1 MPPKKDDRRSQAT
14 NLNDL
19 KSQIILGKPVK
30 ERKDA
35 LEELISFFRN
45 PAFSHWHD
53 NLKNKEYHG
62 LFEALFKAALDDKGA
77 FLNGKGGKKASNAA
91 AERLMACGK
100 ALREIVTHGISKL
113 RPNTVRAV
121 IDHIMDTLPDRHDE
135 FFEPLAPDYMQTLVV
150 IFRSPVYVESLAF
163 QVFQQPEE
171 IDVEDPNENGWIV
184 SMDFFIRR
192 ISHLLDGADTSSVSG
207 LVGRD
212 SPTPGAARHSS
223 VGPSSAR
230 PRLLS
235 QHGSGQVQRNDL
247 LAPLEC
253 LLSLVSASNAP
264 CKLRSQEVSDVV
276 LRILRLRLKLD
287 RLHRIAFA
295 ILNRIL
301 LQTAGEDVNLGL
313 SQTRELVPIL
323 SYWWQPRALDND
335 QLLFAVR
342 DEILKTIHAIHL
354 FLDSLLQDHSSA
366 ALLIHVEDLMD
377 DVLWGE
383 YSQRNHRS
391 RLRLDD
397 LTFSSLSSS
406 SKQFSTNV
414 FAIRPFAQDAERRW
428 ALLEVMSRLECIFLR
443 HTRGTAQRPTTEE
456 EQPRKKQRIAGGSD
470 RIHQKLLSSDVA
482 IRLTALQLIP
492 FFLPLSSPDEE
503 EIISVM
509 EDLMPMIGDKQGLL
523 SSWAMI
529 ACASCAFGSQATNEF
544 TQARWKQVWQLAV
557 RSVSIP
563 STCRAACVLL
573 HAIIEARLI
582 PYHAIADDVDKIVTM
597 ADVCGPAVL
606 VDSSL
611 IFMHSL
617 ASIRNSM
624 VPSAS
629 QKTSSHVIRWV
640 FTTWKPAE
648 SAYASS
654 VALSMIPIDLVNLFL
669 SCCGLPAFE
678 IPTQLAIVG
687 GTIIQFWNSF
697 DDFIPMIRYLLLL
710 KDDKTSQPSH
720 QGQVNSSHA
729 DSNGDFSENVETSS
743 SQTSKTLVLELL
755 YPKLVDLFELLGPA
769 SQPGTRREGEGT
781 GQLSTERL
789 QSFLTCLI
797 SATIL
802 LSHLEVSGLRAE
814 NDIKS
819 TLENLWD
826 RCFQMILDSP
836 VREESFKLV
845 LTLIGPYIPSLDS
858 TRVHQFCIKNPD
870 LLRLFS
876 RLSDMFHNQDNRHIS
891 THDIDAMD
899 VDDDFESRS
908 SQGQPTTKS
917 PGVPRQKFA
926 LILSPEAFYESTKM
940 KLYLFSEFFKNPGQ
954 IGLVPE
960 ALVDK
965 FLSLGD
971 EQFLLCSEFL
981 RELLRS
987 DFGNISKYAQ
997 DIVEQMGT
1005 MLAEGQFKSC
1015 EVFLCLLIDVLLSFA
1030 PVWSMGDGDPE
1041 LVNPCIDLYNFL
1053 VKTAWPENF
1062 MSPDVQIAYASLL
1075 LRLWEINARFHED
1088 KKTRVLAPYQT
1099 LLSTSESLRNF
1110 PEETRDPRPG
1120 LVWEGSMSVRFYI
1133 APRLTGIF
1141 EFFVVS
1147 THEDIFVDILHALP
1161 NKPED
1166 MEGIAFRI
1174 SVLASL
1180 ACKCPT
1186 LLRRGVWHTVEICG
1200 EVPDSAKYATHAMKT
1215 IALARS
1221 LESPQGLFQLFAPQ
1235 LFYIWLLSDSVEDIP
1250 FRVFDFTTLDD
1261 LLKQSQ
1267 TEASALMVM
1276 RGQDQALDDLAQRL
1290 QVRPGDMVE
1299 QGFSK
1304 IMAYSIAFDL
1314 STYADSSVSAEFLI
1328 RSILGKERYLDL
1340 IYRNFADII
1349 GNLFDIIDQEE
1360 PIEGWWRKDDTF
1372 AYAAEIMEEI
1382 KGCSHSPTVLPPS
1395 QQPLF
1400 KSKYL
1405 HRAISHLVRRTNHD
1419 VASLWTPAL
1428 TTSVARRLLNT
1439 IHPSLGPLHALS
1451 VIRRVR
1457 ILICLAGPQAA
1468 CLYPLE
1474 MLLRSTRPF
1483 LANAECADDALGI
1496 SQWLLDK
1503 GSPHLAQ
1510 SPSFLAGYALSTLA
1524 SLRMFLESS
1533 QASSTQESLFKSTM
1547 NKTQRFHAWFVE
1559 LLKNY
1564 QSSTFKSETQSQSF
1578 NAIIHSA
1585 SNIRSLGNS
1594 EKHTNESRLLLEI
1607 LKDAEQEE
1615 QLLNESARE
1624 LALRML
1630 CGDFRVPRANRDDI
1644 IESDEDACSHGPM
1657 VWKSCRAVNSS
1668 KEYLTWAGRVVGRS
1682 FAASGEIPHDV
1693 LRESLLSTY
1702 QKTTGANGDS
1712 VHSLLR
1718 LTVKLTMSDRSS
1730 HAGRAESAL
1739 RSIVSHAAS
1748 TEDHDLITDCGRSI
1762 PETLYASSDWYQY
1775 QTPPTDHCETEL
1787 PSNDVFRVDQIES
1800 SSWARDLCT
1809 YLARSVKGS
1818 IILQALASILSHVD
1832 GFAEQALSFLIHLV
1846 LLEDLNSQ
1854 RTLMRSLSAAF
1865 KAWLEST
1872 STTAT
1877 DNIKLLINTVLYL
1890 RTRTFP
1896 NEISI
1901 ADRSRWLE
1909 LQPSTVA
1916 DAATRCGMF
1925 KVALMF
1931 AELASSEPTRTTRR
1945 SSAARDIEDSS
1956 ETLLKIFEN
1965 IDDPDTYY
1973 GLNHTA
1979 SLSNVLARLEYEK
1992 EGGKSLAFRG
2002 AQYDSHLRMGDSSSD
2017 RDGQSLVK
2025 ILSGLG
2031 LSGLSNS
2038 LLQTHQHHDDDP
2050 NALDSTFI
2058 TARRLEIWNLPAPP
2072 TLENHAAISYR
2083 TYQSIQRAIGTG
2095 PARDAVRDGL
2105 ATTMGRLAT
2114 KDFRVSDLRQHL
2126 GTLASLTELDDILG
2140 VIGFG
2145 ELEKVLADFETRSK
2159 WMMSGRYDD
2168 VSQILSHRETTLSML
2183 SQKDVL
2189 RSTSQLTS
2197 PEARLVE
2204 IRSMLLSSSIFRFHH
2219 ARQESLNVSTRL
2231 TDLVSSSESIG
2242 LAVDAAVSMETAN
2255 SLWDYGEMIPS
2266 IRLLQGL
2273 QGSFSSLKRQSI
2285 PVTHADLLSK
2295 IGYQISI
2302 AKLETADSIQKKY
2315 LEPALKEL
2323 KGKSSG
2329 KEAGQVFHQFAVFC
2343 DEQLQNPDMLE
2354 DLARLQRLVQT
2365 KAEEVNHY
2373 KRSSKAAGNSQLKDK
2388 FDRYLKTAQKY
2399 LDLDQAELQRSQ
2411 RTRNEFVKL
2420 SLENYLQSLSASDD
2434 HDNDALRFTAL
2445 WLERSEN
2452 DVANHAVL
2460 ENLKNVP
2467 TRKFA
2472 PLMNQLSSRLQLDKS
2487 HFQSLLMNLVC
2498 RICLD
2503 HPYHGMYQIWS
2514 GTRSNPNAED
2524 EVAVLRKDAA
2534 NKVANEFERNIGVA
2548 TIWSAIRNA
2557 CASYHYLA
2565 KEKKDQYRTGA
2576 KIRIQD
2582 SKNAATLASCLARHK
2597 LPPPTLEI
2605 ELRPDRDY
2613 SKAPVIVSLEP
2624 TMSVASG
2631 VSAPKIITVRASNG
2645 ERYKQL
2651 VKSGNDDLRQDAI
2664 MEQVFAAVSSLLKQ
2678 HRATRQRSLGIRT
2691 YKVLPLT
2698 ARTGLIEF
2706 VANTV
2711 PLHDWLMP
2719 AHERYYPMDMKV
2731 SHCRKEISSVAG
2743 RTTDIRVSM
2752 YRKVTEKF
2760 HPVMRYFFLESFPDP
2775 DDWYVKRLAYT
2786 RTTAAISIL
2795 GHVLGLGDRHGHNI
2809 LLDQKTGEVVHID
2822 LGVAF
2827 ETGRILPVP
2836 EVVPF
2841 RMTRDIVDGM
2851 GVTKT
2856 DGVFRRCCEFTL
2868 DALREDTYSIMTVL
2882 DVLRYDPL
2890 YSWSS
2895 TPMRLAKLQGA
2906 ARRAEGDDGNGN
2918 SNGEGE
2924 GGAADGGLENKKKG
2938 VVNEPSEADRALE
2951 VVRKKLSKTLSV
2963 TATVNDLINQATDER
2978 NLAVLYSGWAAYA

>member
-1 MPPKKDDRRSQAT
+1 M
-14 NLNDL
+14 
-19 KSQIILGKPVK
+19 
-30 ERKDA
+30 
-35 LEELISFFRN
+35 
-45 PAFSHWHD
+45 HWK

-62 LFEALFKAALDDKGA
+62 LFEALFKSALDDKGA
-77 FLNGKGGKKASNAA
+77 FLDGKGGKKASTAA
-91 AERLMACGK
+91 AERLNACGK
-100 ALREIVTHGISKL
+100 ALREIVTYGLSKL

-121 IDHIMDTLPDRHDE
+121 IDHIMDTLPDRNDE
-135 FFEPLAPDYMQTLVV
+135 FFEPLTPDYMQTLVV
-150 IFRSPVYVESLAF
+150 LFGSPVYVESLAF
-163 QVFQQPEE
+163 QVFQVPK
-171 IDVEDPNENGWIV
+171 DNKPTTNGWIIC
-184 SMDFFIRR
+184 MDFFIGR
-192 ISHLLDGADTSSVSG
+192 ICHILDGADDSSSPG
-207 LVGRD
+207 LLGRD
-212 SPTPGAARHSS
+212 SPGPGTARHSS
-223 VGPSSAR
+223 VGLSSAR
-230 PRLLS
+230 SRLLY

-264 CKLRSQEVSDVV
+264 CKLRNQQVSDVV

-301 LQTAGEDVNLGL
+301 LQTAGEDVAL
-313 SQTRELVPIL
+313 SLAQTRELVPLL
-323 SYWWQPRALDND
+323 SHWWQPRALDND
-335 QLLFAVR
+335 ELLFAVR
-342 DEILKTIHAIHL
+342 DEILKTIHATHL
-354 FLDSLLQDHSSA
+354 YLDSPLQDDSSV
-366 ALLIHVEDLMD
+366 ALLSQVEDLLD

-397 LTFSSLSSS
+397 LTFSSITTLSEH
-406 SKQFSTNV
+406 FSTRI
-414 FAIRPFAQDAERRW
+414 FAIRPFVQDAERRW
-428 ALLEVMSRLECIFLR
+428 ALLEVMSRLEDIVLR
-443 HTRGTAQRPTTEE
+443 HTRSNSQRPSTEE
-456 EQPRKKQRIAGGSD
+456 EQPRKKQRVAGSSN
-470 RIHQKLLSSDVA
+470 RLHQKLTSSDVA
-482 IRLTALQLIP
+482 IKLTALQLIP
-492 FFLPLSSPDEE
+492 FFLSISNPEE
-503 EIISVM
+503 EELLSVV
-509 EDLMPMIGDKQGLL
+509 EDLIPMIGDKQGLL

-529 ACASCAFGSQATNEF
+529 ACARYDSLITSRGHILIIASSCAIESHAKDVF
-544 TQARWKQVWQLAV
+544 TQSRWKQVWQLAV

-573 HAIIEARLI
+573 HAILEAHLI
-582 PYHAIADDVDKIVTM
+582 PYHAIADDVNKMVTM
-597 ADVCGPAVL
+597 ADICGPAVL

-611 IFMHSL
+611 VFMHYL

-648 SAYASS
+648 LASASS
-654 VALSMIPIDLVNLFL
+654 VASNMIPIDLVNLFL
-669 SCCGLPAFE
+669 SCCGLPLSDTPAR
-678 IPTQLAIVG
+678 LGIVG
-687 GTIIQFWNSF
+687 GTITQFWKSF
-697 DDFIPMIRYLLLL
+697 EDFIPMVRYLLLL
-710 KDDKTSQPSH
+710 KDDGDTRPNRGRMVHSRNE
-720 QGQVNSSHA
+720 NS
-729 DSNGDFSENVETSS
+729 GEFSENVETSS

-755 YPKLVDLFELLGPA
+755 YPKLADLLEVLEPA
-769 SQPGTRREGEGT
+769 SQPGARRDGDAT
-781 GQLSTERL
+781 VQLSTERL
-789 QSFLTCLI
+789 QSLITCLI

-802 LSHLEVSGLRAE
+802 LSHLEISESRAAD
-814 NDIKS
+814 DIKS
-819 TLENLWD
+819 LLDNLWD
-826 RCFQMILDSP
+826 RCFKMILDSP
-836 VREESFKLV
+836 VREDSFNLV
-845 LTLIGPYIPSLDS
+845 LILIGPYIPSLDS
-858 TRVHQFCIKNPD
+858 TAVHQFCIKNPD

-876 RLSDMFHNQDNRHIS
+876 RLSNLLHDQGGRHVSTQDF
-891 THDIDAMD
+891 DPMD
-899 VDDDFESRS
+899 VDDDFESRGARGKTS
-908 SQGQPTTKS
+908 TRDHFVS
-917 PGVPRQKFA
+917 RQKVA
-926 LILSPEAFYESTKM
+926 LDLSPEAFYESTKM
-940 KLYLFSEFFKNPGQ
+940 KMYLFSEYFKNQ
-954 IGLVPE
+954 DQVGLVPE

-965 FLSLGD
+965 FLSLED
-971 EQFLLCSEFL
+971 EQFLLCSGFL

-987 DFGNISKYAQ
+987 DFGNVSNYAQ

-1015 EVFLCLLIDVLLSFA
+1015 EVFLCLLVDVLVSFA
-1030 PVWSMGDGDPE
+1030 PLWSMTDGDPD
-1041 LVNPCIDLYNFL
+1041 LVNPSVDLYNFL
-1053 VKTAWPENF
+1053 VKTAWPGNF
-1062 MSPDVQIAYASLL
+1062 MSPDVQISYASLL

-1088 KKTRVLAPYQT
+1088 KQTKVLAPYQT
-1099 LLSTSESLRNF
+1099 LLSTPESLDRF
-1110 PEETRDPRPG
+1110 PKDTRDPRPG
-1120 LVWEGSMSVRFYI
+1120 LIWEGSMSVKFYI

-1141 EFFVVS
+1141 DFFVVS
-1147 THEDIFVDILHALP
+1147 THEDIFVDILEALP
-1161 NKPED
+1161 KKEED

-1186 LLRRGVWHTVEICG
+1186 LLRRGVWHTVETCG
-1200 EVPDSAKYATHAMKT
+1200 DLRGSAKYAAHAMKT

-1221 LESPQGLFQLFAPQ
+1221 LESPQGLFNLFAPQ
-1235 LFYIWLLSDSVEDIP
+1235 LFYTWLLSDSVEDIP
-1250 FRVFDFTTLDD
+1250 FSMFDFKTLDD
-1261 LLKQSQ
+1261 LLKQAQ
-1267 TEASALMVM
+1267 TEATALMIM
-1276 RGQDQALDDLAQRL
+1276 RGQDQALADLARRL
-1290 QVRPGDMVE
+1290 QVAPGKLVE

-1304 IMAYSIAFDL
+1304 IMAYSIAHDL
-1314 STYADSSVSAEFLI
+1314 TTYVDSASSAESLV
-1328 RSILGKERYLDL
+1328 RRILGKEAYLDH
-1340 IYRNFADII
+1340 IYRNLADII
-1349 GNLFDIIDQEE
+1349 GHLFDIIDQEE
-1360 PIEGWWRKDDTF
+1360 LIEGWWRKDENF

-1382 KGCSHSPTVLPPS
+1382 KSCSHSPTVLGPN

-1405 HRAISHLVRRTNHD
+1405 IRAISHLVRRTNHD
-1419 VASLWTPAL
+1419 MASLWTPAL
-1428 TTSVARRLLNT
+1428 IASVARRLLNT

-1451 VIRRVR
+1451 VVRKVR
-1457 ILICLAGPQAA
+1457 ILICLAGPQAT

-1474 MLLRSTRPF
+1474 MLLRSIRPF
-1483 LANAECADDALGI
+1483 LSNAECADDALGI
-1496 SQWLLDK
+1496 SQWLLEK
-1503 GSPHLAQ
+1503 GSAHLAQ

-1547 NKTQRFHAWFVE
+1547 SKTQKFHAWFVE

-1564 QSSTFKSETQSQSF
+1564 QSSAFKSETQGQSF
-1578 NAIIHSA
+1578 EAIIQSA

-1594 EKHTNESRLLLEI
+1594 EKHTNESKLLLEI
-1607 LKDAEQEE
+1607 LKDAEQEDH
-1615 QLLNESARE
+1615 LLNESARE

-1630 CGDFRVPRANRDDI
+1630 CGDFRVPQANRDDI
-1644 IESDEDACSHGPM
+1644 IESDEDACTHGPM

-1668 KEYLTWAGRVVGRS
+1668 KEYLTWAGRVVGKS
-1682 FAASGEIPHDV
+1682 FAASGDIPHDV

-1702 QKTTGANGDS
+1702 QKTTGPDGDS

-1718 LTVKLTMSDRSS
+1718 LTVKLTMSDNSS

-1739 RSIVSHAAS
+1739 RRIVSHAAS

-1762 PETLYASSDWYQY
+1762 PEVLYASSDWYQY
-1775 QTPPTDHCETEL
+1775 QTPPTDHVQIEKFRI
-1787 PSNDVFRVDQIES
+1787 DVFGVEQIES
-1800 SSWARDLCT
+1800 SSWARDLST
-1809 YLARSVKGS
+1809 HLAQYVKGS
-1818 IILQALASILSHVD
+1818 IVFEALASILNHVD
-1832 GFAEQALSFLIHLV
+1832 GFAEQALSFIIHLGLLGEINGQRV
-1846 LLEDLNSQ
+1846 LRRN
-1854 RTLMRSLSAAF
+1854 LSAAF

-1872 STTAT
+1872 STAGT

-1890 RTRTFP
+1890 RTRIFP
-1896 NEISI
+1896 NETSV
-1901 ADRSRWLE
+1901 ADRSNWLE
-1909 LQPSTVA
+1909 LDPSTVA
-1916 DAATRCGMF
+1916 EAATRCGMF

-1931 AELASSEPTRTTRR
+1931 AELASSEPTRTSRR
-1945 SSAARDIEDSS
+1945 SSAAREIEDSS

-1973 GLNHTA
+1973 GLNRTA

-2002 AQYDSHLRMGDSSSD
+2002 AQYDSHLRMRDSNSD

-2050 NALDSTFI
+2050 TSLDSTFT

-2072 TLENHAAISYR
+2072 TLENHAATSYR
-2083 TYQSIQRAIGTG
+2083 AYQSIQRAVEMG

-2105 ATTMGRLAT
+2105 ATTMSRLAT
-2114 KDFRVSDLRQHL
+2114 RNFRMTDLRQYL

-2140 VIGFG
+2140 VAGFG
-2145 ELEKVLADFETRSK
+2145 ELEKVLADFESRSK

-2168 VSQILSHRETTLSML
+2168 VSQILSHRETSLSML

-2204 IRSMLLSSSIFRFHH
+2204 IRSMLLSSNIFRFHH

-2231 TDLVSSSESIG
+2231 TDLVSSSQAIG
-2242 LAVDAAVSMETAN
+2242 LVVDAAVSMETAN

-2266 IRLLQGL
+2266 IRLLQAL
-2273 QGSFSSLKRQSI
+2273 QGNASSLKKQSI
-2285 PVTHADLLSK
+2285 SVTHADLLSK
-2295 IGYQISI
+2295 IGYQVSV

-2373 KRSSKAAGNSQLKDK
+2373 KRSYRDAGSSQLKDK
-2388 FDRYLKTAQKY
+2388 YDRYLRTAQKY
-2399 LDLDQAELQRSQ
+2399 LDLDQAELQRAQ

-2452 DVANHAVL
+2452 DVANHAVH
-2460 ENLKNVP
+2460 EHLKSVP
-2467 TRKFA
+2467 TRKLA

-2514 GTRSNPNAED
+2514 GTRSNPNTED
-2524 EVAVLRKDAA
+2524 EVAMLRKEAA
-2534 NKVANEFERNIGVA
+2534 NKVANEFERNRGVVA
-2548 TIWSAIRNA
+2548 IWNAVKNA
-2557 CASYHYLA
+2557 CTCYHYLA
-2565 KEKKDQYRTGA
+2565 KERKDQYRTGA
-2576 KIRIQD
+2576 KIKIQD
-2582 SKNAATLASCLARHK
+2582 SKNAMTLASCLAKHK

-2605 ELRPDRDY
+2605 ELRADMDY
-2613 SKAPVIVSLEP
+2613 TKVPVILSLEP

-2645 ERYKQL
+2645 ERHKQL

-2664 MEQVFAAVSSLLKQ
+2664 MEQVFASVSSLLKQ
-2678 HRATRQRSLGIRT
+2678 HRATRQRNLGIRT

-2719 AHERYYPMDMKV
+2719 AHERYYPKDMKV
-2731 SHCRKEISSVAG
+2731 SLCRKEISNVAS
-2743 RTTDIRVSM
+2743 RTTDIRVST
-2752 YRKVTEKF
+2752 YRKVTDRF

-2809 LLDQKTGEVVHID
+2809 LLDQKTGEAVHID

-2841 RMTRDIVDGM
+2841 RMTRDI
-2851 GVTKT
+2851 
-2856 DGVFRRCCEFTL
+2856 
-2868 DALREDTYSIMTVL
+2868 
-2882 DVLRYDPL
+2882 
-2890 YSWSS
+2890 
-2895 TPMRLAKLQGA
+2895 
-2906 ARRAEGDDGNGN
+2906 GDDGNGN
-2918 SNGEGE
+2918 GDGE
-2924 GGAADGGLENKKKG
+2924 GGTAAGTDGMENKKKE

-2978 NLAVLYSGWAAYA
+2978 NLAVLYCGWAAYA